1 MNLIPVG
8 IIIDGSCILLGT
20 ILGSLLKNYIPERIK
35 QPMNIIFG
43 IAAMAIGII
52 SLMKIYSLP
61 ALILA
66 LLLSA
71 LIGEIIKLEFHIKN
85 GFSSVIHK
93 LKFKINENQEEYMH
107 FYIIVAVMLCASGT
121 NIFGAISE
129 GVSGNFTILLSKG
142 IIDIF
147 AATLFASVLGWAM
160 NLILI
165 PQMIILCFCFYSA
178 QFLMPYITNN
188 MLNDFI
194 AIGGLLTFVLGFNIA
209 KIKEISAA
217 NLLPSLILIWPC
229 SLLFSYIL

>member
-66 LLLSA
+66 LLLGA

-85 GFSSVIHK
+85 GFSFAIHK
-93 LKFKINENQEEYMH
+93 LKFKIDENQEEYMH

-129 GVSGNFTILLSKG
+129 GVSGDFTILLSKG
-142 IIDIF
+142 IMDIF

-160 NLILI
+160 SLILI
-165 PQMIILCFCFYSA
+165 PQMIILCFCFYGA